1 MMVEK
6 WKSLTKHQTSILI
19 DSWSEAMIVYFDLEL
34 YSSISQNTRVLEPLL
49 IQKNLESS
57 WGLFS
62 IFLSVKIPLSPLW
75 RLIFTV
81 NIYGWRVAYAISQIQ
96 FWACL
101 WGCFHGKITEW
112 GKPALN
118 VDDIFSAG
126 ILGRKKVCG
135 RGLFPTSTIISYFVL
150 PGSST
155 LTCCELCDAF
165 LTLVR
170 LYTFSN
176 HKSKLILPPLSWL
189 RYLFC
194 HTNEKSNCPPS
205 TRFHLLL
212 S

>member
-62 IFLSVKIPLSPLW
+62 ILLSVKIPLSPLW

-101 WGCFHGKITEW
+101 WGCFHGKVTEW

-126 ILGRKKVCG
+126 ILGRKKKVCG
-135 RGLFPTSTIISYFVL
+135 RGFSQLVLLF
-150 PGSST
+150 
-155 LTCCELCDAF
+155 
-165 LTLVR
+165 
-170 LYTFSN
+170 
-176 HKSKLILPPLSWL
+176 LILCFLVHLHWPVVNSVMPSSPRWDYILSQ
-189 RYLFC
+189 
-194 HTNEKSNCPPS
+194 TTSQN
-205 TRFHLLL
+205 
-212 S
+212 